1 MKRQDVIE
9 TVNSLMKED
18 KYFTVA
24 KTRINVNY

>member
-1 MKRQDVIE
+1 MKKQDVID
-9 TVNSLMKED
+9 TINSLMRED